1 MDLLNFFEDHQ
12 KLFPTLWI
20 LVQRFASIRVVE
32 VGCERFFG
40 ISGYVSALRRSRLGV
55 RTYERLAMLSSI
67 IRSIY
72 IDPKWVAEE
81 YLRRGRQKKW
91 KKLDDEEALKGW
103 NLELEI
109 EAELDNEAYALE
121 LTMED
126 IIGELV
132 EEEVEKAEVVESGSE
147 SDDDDC

>member
-1 MDLLNFFEDHQ
+1 
-12 KLFPTLWI
+12 
-20 LVQRFASIRVVE
+20 VE

-40 ISGYVSALRRSRLGV
+40 ISGYVSALRHSRLGV
-55 RTYERLAMLSSI
+55 RAYERLAMLSSI

-132 EEEVEKAEVVESGSE
+132 EEEVEKAEVVESGKAEVVLESGSE
-147 SDDDDC
+147 SDDDDDC

>member
-1 MDLLNFFEDHQ
+1 
-12 KLFPTLWI
+12 
-20 LVQRFASIRVVE
+20 
-32 VGCERFFG
+32 
-40 ISGYVSALRRSRLGV
+40 
-55 RTYERLAMLSSI
+55 MLSSI

-81 YLRRGRQKKW
+81 YLRRGCQKKW
-91 KKLDDEEALKGW
+91 KTLDDEEALKCW

-121 LTMED
+121 LTMDD

-132 EEEVEKAEVVESGSE
+132 EEEVEKAEVVESGKAEVVESGSESESE
-147 SDDDDC
+147 SDDDDDC

>member
-1 MDLLNFFEDHQ
+1 MSSLLNL
-12 KLFPTLWI
+12 KVI
-20 LVQRFASIRVVE
+20 
-32 VGCERFFG
+32 
-40 ISGYVSALRRSRLGV
+40 
-55 RTYERLAMLSSI
+55 TYERLAMLSSI
-67 IRSIY
+67 IQSIY

-91 KKLDDEEALKGW
+91 KTLDDEEALKCW